1 MWPLVVRTAM
11 TGHIYAL
18 AGGKGGVGKTTSTV
32 NLGAALRAAGHDVV
46 VVDADLAMAN
56 LGAMVPLPSGPTLHD
71 VLAGDASLH
80 EALVWLPSDGPP
92 TRSPPDEGPYL
103 VAVPGSRSLDA
114 FADADPGGL
123 NGVLRSLADAADFVV
138 CDTGAGLSH
147 ESAVPLGVAD
157 GVVVVTTPDPV
168 AIADAKKTIDFAER
182 AGGTVVGAVLTY
194 ADEETDVSMLAD
206 ELGVG
211 MLAVVP
217 ETDAAGDE
225 PLVETAPES
234 YAADAYERLAAT
246 LAERGDP
253 GAGSFA
259 DSDLAS
265 QPDTAESDESDASTV
280 VGRLSDMLD
289 REESD

>member
-1 MWPLVVRTAM
+1 MWPVVDSTTM

-32 NLGAALRAAGHDVV
+32 NLGAALRAAGHDTV

-56 LGAMVPLPSGPTLHD
+56 LGAMVDTPAGPTLHD
-71 VLAGDASLH
+71 VLAGDADLH
-80 EALVWLPSDGPP
+80 EAFVWLLSASSP

-114 FADADPGGL
+114 FADANPGDL
-123 NGVLRSLADAADFVV
+123 NGVLRSLADAADFVL

-168 AIADAKKTIDFAER
+168 AIADAKKTIDFAAR
-182 AGGTVVGAVLTY
+182 AGGTVVGAVLTH
-194 ADEETDVSMLAD
+194 ASEETDVSALAND
-206 ELGVG
+206 LGVE

-225 PLVETAPES
+225 PLVETAPEN
-234 YAADAYERLAAT
+234 YAADAYDRLAAT

-253 GAGSFA
+253 GTGSFA
-259 DSDLAS
+259 DSDLVR
-265 QPDTAESDESDASTV
+265 QPDESDSSDSTV
-280 VGRLSDMLD
+280 VGRLSGMLN
-289 REESD
+289 RNRGG

>member
-1 MWPLVVRTAM
+1 M
-11 TGHIYAL
+11 TGHVYAL

-32 NLGAALRAAGHDVV
+32 NLGAALRAAGHDTV

-56 LGAMVPLPSGPTLHD
+56 LGAMVDLPSGPTLHD
-71 VLAGDASLH
+71 VLAGETPLH
-80 EALVWLPSDGPP
+80 EALVWLPTEGPS
-92 TRSPPDEGPYL
+92 TRSPPEEGPYL

-114 FADADPGGL
+114 FADADPGDL
-123 NGVLRSLADAADFVV
+123 SRVLGSLAEAADFVL

-157 GVVVVTTPDPV
+157 GVVVVTTPDSM
-168 AIADAKKTIDFAER
+168 AIEDAGKTIDFAAH
-182 AGGTVVGAVLTY
+182 AGGTVVGAVLTH
-194 ADEETDVSMLAD
+194 AGEETDISALAAD
-206 ELGVG
+206 LGVE

-246 LAERGDP
+246 LVERGDP
-253 GAGSFA
+253 GTGTFA
-259 DSDLAS
+259 DSDLVS
-265 QPDTAESDESDASTV
+265 RSDEPDAADSTV
-280 VGRLSDMLD
+280 VGRLSGMLD
-289 REESD
+289 RSEN